1 MSLRRCFLWE
11 MKRWQTSLH
20 VVVGVDGVSVRVTFT
35 GIGTPWVMSCF
46 SQTNVSQ
53 VRIRVV
59 LVVSSLL
66 WNLHETGVS
75 FPLSFSTSSFGF
87 ETKSSPEK
95 EEDDGRRTRKVWGL
109 VSKEAAAV
117 TIITAIKVKKCISP
131 VITLV
136 LLSLVTPLSWI
147 DNELNCSSN
156 SQDVIQ
162 QQTSG
167 VFQSEV
173 FFNVCETHYL
183 TLWRSVFKCTLLRSG
198 LQEAKSSLVLHT
210 KNRINSKWI
219 NCKSKMMKM
228 KKRKWMQNQCLQIQG
243 RVSLFA
249 RGIHSFYAWLARVST
264 ARHDLRQRQSIKTD
278 CNAFQMHFLARET
291 QTGDTRRPILQ
302 NRNNCIF
309 NVMTKLLSICNSIC
323 DLECAWISSWSG
335 CQSQPFNFICSWQI
349 YTLMKNNDAS
359 QT

>member
-87 ETKSSPEK
+87 ETESSPEK

-173 FFNVCETHYL
+173 FSMF
-183 TLWRSVFKCTLLRSG
+183 
-198 LQEAKSSLVLHT
+198 AKH
-210 KNRINSKWI
+210 II
-219 NCKSKMMKM
+219 
-228 KKRKWMQNQCLQIQG
+228 
-243 RVSLFA
+243 
-249 RGIHSFYAWLARVST
+249 
-264 ARHDLRQRQSIKTD
+264 
-278 CNAFQMHFLARET
+278 
-291 QTGDTRRPILQ
+291 
-302 NRNNCIF
+302 
-309 NVMTKLLSICNSIC
+309 
-323 DLECAWISSWSG
+323 
-335 CQSQPFNFICSWQI
+335 
-349 YTLMKNNDAS
+349 
-359 QT
+359 